1 MSVSLL
7 QSVFTIIKK
16 KKSLN
21 RCPPSRHTVQD
32 FLLADSLSPYLMHT
46 STKLLFTG
54 AKVTFRVERGKD
66 FPWIPI
72 LEGEHLGITR
82 DLLFRIFLSC

>member
-1 MSVSLL
+1 
-7 QSVFTIIKK
+7 
-16 KKSLN
+16 
-21 RCPPSRHTVQD
+21 
-32 FLLADSLSPYLMHT
+32 MHT